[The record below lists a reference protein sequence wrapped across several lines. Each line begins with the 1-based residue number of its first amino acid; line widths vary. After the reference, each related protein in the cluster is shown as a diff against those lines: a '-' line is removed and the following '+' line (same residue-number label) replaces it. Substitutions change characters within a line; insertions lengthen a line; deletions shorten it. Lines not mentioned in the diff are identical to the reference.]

1 MQSETI
7 STQTENRDEAEIY
20 RQKESLASYCRDMR
34 NALSD
39 AVTKDKFSAEER
51 TLIEESHR
59 AGLEYVNHSS
69 LSTTAD
75 DFKKKLVELELKFAP
90 IAARIKQE
98 EKTKLD
104 DYCKQLKSTLSDRSI
119 APSLTD

>member
-1 MQSETI
+1 
-7 STQTENRDEAEIY
+7 
-20 RQKESLASYCRDMR
+20 MR

-51 TLIEESHR
+51 TLIEEAHR

-69 LSTTAD
+69 LSTTAE

-90 IAARIKQE
+90 IAERIKQE